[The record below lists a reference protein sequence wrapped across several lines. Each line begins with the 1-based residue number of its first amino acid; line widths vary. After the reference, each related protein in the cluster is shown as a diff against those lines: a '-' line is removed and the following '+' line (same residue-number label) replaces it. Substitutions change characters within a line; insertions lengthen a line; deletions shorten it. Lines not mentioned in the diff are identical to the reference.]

1 MANLQKRGDYTPRS
15 QREKQAY
22 RMIQLGAGTGIA
34 GVVTLVLAIAGVVGI
49 LIPLVLIVIAAVCG
63 WRFTQITGQR

>member
-22 RMIQLGAGTGIA
+22 RMVQLGGGTGIA
-34 GVVTLVLAIAGVVGI
+34 GVVTFVLAIAGVVGFVIPII
-49 LIPLVLIVIAAVCG
+49 LILVAVFCG

>member
-22 RMIQLGAGTGIA
+22 RLAVTGAGTGLV
-34 GVVTLVLAIAGVVGI
+34 GVVTFVLAIAGVTSFFAPIVLL
-49 LIPLVLIVIAAVCG
+49 LISALCV
-63 WRFTQITGQR
+63 WRFMQATGKR